1 MVDKNFEA
9 GLVDRFA
16 WRSDEVG
23 VMQDLSGIFADPQI
37 LGHLGE
43 ALADL
48 HRNEDVTLVL
58 SPQSQGWVLG
68 PLVAQS
74 LGVGFVQA
82 YKDVRGGDLADGMYI
97 RLTPPD
103 YKNRVLALSV
113 RRRLIPAGAR
123 VLIVDDWIETGGQ
136 ADALVRIIADA
147 GADLVGVA
155 ALVDSSQTGTRARLG
170 VRSLLRIEQ
179 LRR

>member
-1 MVDKNFEA
+1 MLDKGFEA
-9 GLVDRFA
+9 SLIDRFA
-16 WRSDEVG
+16 WRTDEVG
-23 VMQDLSGIFADPQI
+23 SMQDLSGILSDPD
-37 LGHLGE
+37 LLTRLGE

-48 HRNEDVTLVL
+48 HRERDASVVV

-74 LGVGFVQA
+74 LNVGFVQA
-82 YKDVRGGDLADGMYI
+82 YKDMRGGDLADGMYV

-103 YKNRVLALSV
+103 YKDRVLALSV

-136 ADALVRIIADA
+136 VDALARIISDA
-147 GADLVGVA
+147 GAELVGVA
-155 ALVDSSQTGTRARLG
+155 TIVDDAEAGTRRRFA
-170 VRSLLRIEQ
+170 VRGLLRIEQ
-179 LRR
+179 VAR